1 MYNVDKNYC
10 MSSYLSF
17 RYVAD
22 KKKVFK
28 EGVVHKDHE
37 QIPEEDK
44 IPCRD
49 AEEIDR
55 SIRDILG
62 KVDLSKAAVFLSGGM
77 DSAILASYMPRGTRA
92 YTAKC
97 VAESA
102 IDETARAKQYCE
114 ICGLEHVIVEV
125 TWEDYLNT
133 MDALMLRDGSP
144 FIPNEP
150 QAYVMARRAVMNGD
164 RLIIYGDCADTEFGG
179 MDKLLSKDWDYEGW
193 IKRFTFLEPKKVLKS
208 PCDVSEVYRRYRTE
222 ENQIDYI
229 KFISEIY
236 AESAAG
242 ALTNAFK
249 LVGVS
254 YLDPYE
260 RLKMAEPLDLR
271 RVRSGDSKYLIRD
284 LFRMKYPMLDIP
296 EKIGMSRPAEEWMQS
311 WKGPTRKEFLP
322 DCMDGLSGEQK
333 LLLYSLERFLNLIE
347 ES

>member
-1 MYNVDKNYC
+1 MYKVDKNYC

-22 KKKVFK
+22 KEIIFK
-28 EGVVHKDHE
+28 EGVVHNDHQLILE
-37 QIPEEDK
+37 NDK
-44 IPCRD
+44 IPCRN

-55 SIRDILG
+55 HIKEILE
-62 KVDLSKAAVFLSGGM
+62 KFDLSKAAIFLSGGM
-77 DSAILASYMPRGTRA
+77 DSAILASYMPKGTRA

-97 VAESA
+97 IAKSA
-102 IDETARAKQYCE
+102 IDETERAKQYCE
-114 ICGLEHVIVEV
+114 IYGLEHVIVEI

-133 MDALMLRDGSP
+133 MDTLMLRDGSP

-150 QAYVMARRAVMNGD
+150 QAYVMAQRALLNGD

-193 IKRFTFLEPKKVLKS
+193 RKRFTFLEPEKVLRN
-208 PCDVSEVYRRYRTE
+208 PCDVSEVYKRYCTG
-222 ENQIDYI
+222 ENKVDYI
-229 KFISEIY
+229 KFIREVY
-236 AESAAG
+236 VESASGALANAIQTAG
-242 ALTNAFK
+242 A
-249 LVGVS
+249 S

-260 RLKMAEPLDLR
+260 RLKMAEPLDLK

-296 EKIGMSRPAEEWMQS
+296 EKIGMSRPAEEWMES

-322 DCMDGLSGEQK
+322 DCMKGLSGEQK

-347 ES
+347 EL